1 MLFSLLKNFK
11 VLVVFIW
18 LCWMGLH
25 MLVLNFWGFNNTIS
39 FWDSFIWNILLA
51 MSCIVL
57 GNIIRYYQPS
67 RNSAWKLIIW
77 CLLATLIWLGI
88 SYAISS
94 RVLWQHATYLLSLN
108 QSLPVRLAI
117 GLLTIGCTLLI
128 VWIWEYVAFNHEDAN
143 RQVQAIAIA
152 KEAELNGLTQ
162 QLQPHFL
169 FNSLNSITA
178 LIGNRPEDARNM
190 IGQLSDF
197 LRGTLKKDTSQKV
210 PLKEELN
217 QLELYLNIEKV
228 RFGHRLKTTLLID
241 EGLSELLLP
250 PLILQP
256 LIENAIKFG
265 LYDTIGQVE
274 IILNA
279 TLENNV
285 LKIQISNPFDPDT
298 SVQNTGTGF
307 GLKSVKRRLYLIYGR
322 MDLLNTETDNNT
334 FITTLFIPQ
343 TKV

>member
-18 LCWMGLH
+18 LSWMGLH
-25 MLVLNFWGFNNTIS
+25 MLVLNFWGFNNTVS

-51 MSCIVL
+51 LSCIVL

-88 SYAISS
+88 SNFIAS
-94 RVLWQHATYLLSLN
+94 RALWQHSIYLSSLN
-108 QSLPVRLAI
+108 QSLPVRFAI
-117 GLLTIGCTLLI
+117 GFLTIGCTLLI
-128 VWIWEYVAFNHEDAN
+128 VWIWEYVAFNHEDAT
-143 RQVQAIAIA
+143 RQAQALAVA
-152 KEAELNGLTQ
+152 KEAELTGLTQ

-178 LIGNRPEDARNM
+178 LIGSRPEDARNM
-190 IGQLSDF
+190 IRQLSDF
-197 LRGTLKKDTSQKV
+197 LRGTLKKDTLQKV

-241 EGLSELLLP
+241 DGLTELLLP

-265 LYDTIGQVE
+265 LYDTIGEVE
-274 IILNA
+274 IILHA

-285 LKIQISNPFDPDT
+285 LKIQIRNPFDPGT
-298 SVQNTGTGF
+298 STQNTGTGF
-307 GLKSVKRRLYLIYGR
+307 GLKSVKRRLYLIFGR
-322 MDLLNTETDNNT
+322 MDLLITQTEANT

-343 TKV
+343 LKA